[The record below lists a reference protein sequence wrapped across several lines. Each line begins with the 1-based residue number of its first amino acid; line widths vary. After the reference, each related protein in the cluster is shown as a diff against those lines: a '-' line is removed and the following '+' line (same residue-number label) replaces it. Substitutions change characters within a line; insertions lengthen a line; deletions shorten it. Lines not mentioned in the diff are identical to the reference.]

1 MDHQQLDILI
11 PAVRLQNVHQEAG
24 TILPAQFDFQDT
36 QPDGT
41 IAILYKD
48 ISQEHLRSIEL
59 KMGFQRLLQRSHQV
73 VHLQVGW
80 DVHQIPDLQ
89 FEHREAVI
97 ERKIWRMMYFQLLG
111 IAEPTTINQVK
122 LFHEIRT

>member
-1 MDHQQLDILI
+1 M
-11 PAVRLQNVHQEAG
+11 
-24 TILPAQFDFQDT
+24 PAQFDFQDT

-59 KMGFQRLLQRSHQV
+59 KARYVRRVPRLGFQRLLQRSHQV

-97 ERKIWRMMYFQLLG
+97 NRKIWRMMYFQLLD

>member
-1 MDHQQLDILI
+1 M
-11 PAVRLQNVHQEAG
+11 
-24 TILPAQFDFQDT
+24 
-36 QPDGT
+36 
-41 IAILYKD
+41 
-48 ISQEHLRSIEL
+48 RSIEL
-59 KMGFQRLLQRSHQV
+59 KMDFQRLLQRSHQV

-97 ERKIWRMMYFQLLG
+97 DRKVWRMMYFQLLG

-122 LFHEIRT
+122 LYSSVAAHALACYEIRT